1 MILYLIHF
9 RLRIMCCF
17 GGIKGWPPFQLFNEI
32 ERLSLLSFIHS
43 ASKLFPCQRHTPE
56 TRSLF
61 QLHNFRVYIFKTVSL
76 LTTTKKEK

>member
-43 ASKLFPCQRHTPE
+43 FILQANCFHVRD
-56 TRSLF
+56 TRQKRVLCFNCITFECIFSRQSLC
-61 QLHNFRVYIFKTVSL
+61 
-76 LTTTKKEK
+76 